1 MPGNLIRR
9 LLLLGALAI
18 IGIISIQSYWLLKT
32 WDLKDKEFDQ
42 TVHIMLRHVADRIAD
57 FHETELPK
65 TKLIQ
70 RQSSNYY
77 AVNDFKVVVIVF
89 GNERG
94 GIYLSQYG
102 GLHEKR
108 FVKRSNWR

>member
-77 AVNDFKVVVIVF
+77 
-89 GNERG
+89 
-94 GIYLSQYG
+94 LS
-102 GLHEKR
+102 LIHI
-108 FVKRSNWR
+108 